1 MAKNSKSN
9 KTKNKGKT
17 PNVDKKPTE
26 EDDGKDNDK
35 KKSTKANKVVVEESS
50 LEPAPAA
57 RDPESDDS
65 DESSSEEDEDLVLEG
80 VLVRNRDVSS
90 SDDSS
95 SEKEAAAKSPSS
107 KKRSLSKMKK
117 EDEKDNKSIP
127 QAGSSATT
135 TKAAKKKKAQEDDD
149 EDKEPSQAEILQVEF
164 TFCDMNEKYFHGLKT
179 LLTSSSPIYAA
190 QSSALADLMI
200 ANVNV
205 GTVVSTEGDVDG
217 TVFGFASVLN
227 VSTYQHEEC
236 IQALK
241 KLCLDKCPAERKA
254 ELETVLSGKTKR
266 RAGFFLQGRM
276 VNMPLEIVEIMHQQL
291 VLDMDWAVEHASGGE
306 AERKSLD
313 FGAFVRIA
321 PTYRLAAS
329 STAFKY
335 FDDEIL
341 EQHAEFSYPVELPK
355 LHGMEE
361 TPRCSILVLTKTG
374 HRAAMKDI
382 AQLINGSSR

>member
-9 KTKNKGKT
+9 KAKT
-17 PNVDKKPTE
+17 SNEDKKPTE
-26 EDDGKDNDK
+26 EKEGKDKAQKN
-35 KKSTKANKVVVEESS
+35 STKVVVEESS
-50 LEPAPAA
+50 LEPAPAL

-95 SEKEAAAKSPSS
+95 SEEEEEEKSPSS

-117 EDEKDNKSIP
+117 EDEKDNKSGS
-127 QAGSSATT
+127 QAGSSATK
-135 TKAAKKKKAQEDDD
+135 TKAAKKKETQDDD
-149 EDKEPSQAEILQVEF
+149 ENEDKEPPQAEIVQVEF
-164 TFCDMNEKYFHGLKT
+164 TFCDMNEQYFHGLKT

-266 RAGFFLQGRM
+266 PAGFFLQCRM